1 MGSYLVIDLIFWLVI
16 KQDFLEMLTFAQVN
30 FGVNSGSLLGIIYLL
45 WAIIYLILTVAWLS
59 QRGTRLRGWALAL
72 YIIQL
77 IFTPIIMLLIGTI
90 LFFQGW
96 RLDPI
101 LQFGQFLSLL
111 LILYLS
117 IKDIVINAVYR
128 DR

>member
-1 MGSYLVIDLIFWLVI
+1 
-16 KQDFLEMLTFAQVN
+16 MLTFAQVN
-30 FGVNSGSLLGIIYLL
+30 FGLNIAGLIGIIYLL

-59 QRGTRLRGWALAL
+59 QRGTRLRGWALSL

-77 IFTPIIMLLIGTI
+77 IFTPIIMLLSGAI
-90 LFFQGW
+90 LYYQGW
-96 RLDPI
+96 RLDPV
-101 LQFGQFLSLL
+101 LQFEQFLLLL

>member
-1 MGSYLVIDLIFWLVI
+1 
-16 KQDFLEMLTFAQVN
+16 MLTFAQVH
-30 FGVNSGSLLGIIYLL
+30 FGVNSASLLGILYLL

-77 IFTPIIMLLIGTI
+77 VFTPIIMLLIGTI

>member
-1 MGSYLVIDLIFWLVI
+1 MF
-16 KQDFLEMLTFAQVN
+16 TFAQVN
-30 FGVNSGSLLGIIYLL
+30 FGVNLAGLVGTIYLL

-77 IFTPIIMLLIGTI
+77 IFTPIIMLLSGAI
-90 LFFQGW
+90 LYYQGW
-96 RLDPI
+96 RLDPV
-101 LQFGQFLSLL
+101 LQLEQFLLLL

>member
-1 MGSYLVIDLIFWLVI
+1 
-16 KQDFLEMLTFAQVN
+16 MLTFAQVN
-30 FGVNSGSLLGIIYLL
+30 FGVNLAGLIGIIYLL
-45 WAIIYLILTVAWLS
+45 WAIIYFILTVAWLS
-59 QRGTRLRGWALAL
+59 KRGTRLTGWALGL

-77 IFTPIIMLLIGTI
+77 IFPPIVMLLSGVI

-101 LQFGQFLSLL
+101 LQFEQFLLLL
-111 LILYLS
+111 LILYLT

>member
-1 MGSYLVIDLIFWLVI
+1 
-16 KQDFLEMLTFAQVN
+16 MLTFAQVN

-77 IFTPIIMLLIGTI
+77 IFTPIIMFLIGTI

-111 LILYLS
+111 LIIYLS

>member
-1 MGSYLVIDLIFWLVI
+1 
-16 KQDFLEMLTFAQVN
+16 MLTFAQVN
-30 FGVNSGSLLGIIYLL
+30 FGLNIAGLIGIIYLL
-45 WAIIYLILTVAWLS
+45 WAILYLILTVAWLV
-59 QRGTRLRGWALAL
+59 QRGSRLRGWALTL

-77 IFTPIIMLLIGTI
+77 IFTPIIMLLSGVI
-90 LFFQGW
+90 LFYQGW

-101 LQFGQFLSLL
+101 LQFEQVLL
-111 LILYLS
+111 LILILYLS

>member
-1 MGSYLVIDLIFWLVI
+1 
-16 KQDFLEMLTFAQVN
+16 MLTFAQVN
-30 FGVNSGSLLGIIYLL
+30 FGVNLAGLIGIIYLL
-45 WAIIYLILTVAWLS
+45 WAIIYLILTVAWLA

-77 IFTPIIMLLIGTI
+77 IFVPIIMLLSGAI

-96 RLDPI
+96 RLDPV
-101 LQFGQFLSLL
+101 LQFEQFLSLL

-128 DR
+128 ER

>member
-1 MGSYLVIDLIFWLVI
+1 
-16 KQDFLEMLTFAQVN
+16 MLTFAQVN
-30 FGVNSGSLLGIIYLL
+30 FGVNVAGLIGIIYLL
-45 WAIIYLILTVAWLS
+45 WAIIYLILTLAWLA
-59 QRGTRLRGWALAL
+59 QRGARLRGWALAL

-77 IFTPIIMLLIGTI
+77 IFTPIIMLLCGAI
-90 LFFQGW
+90 LLFQGW
-96 RLDPI
+96 RLDPV
-101 LQFGQFLSLL
+101 LQVEQFLLLL

>member
-1 MGSYLVIDLIFWLVI
+1 
-16 KQDFLEMLTFAQVN
+16 MLTFAQVN
-30 FGVNSGSLLGIIYLL
+30 FGLNIAGLIVIIYLL
-45 WAIIYLILTVAWLS
+45 WAIIYLILTLVWLS
-59 QRGTRLRGWALAL
+59 QRVTRLRGWALAL

-77 IFTPIIMLLIGTI
+77 IFTPIIMLLSGVI
-90 LFFQGW
+90 LYYQGW
-96 RLDPI
+96 RLDPV
-101 LQFGQFLSLL
+101 LQFEQFLLLL

>member
-1 MGSYLVIDLIFWLVI
+1 
-16 KQDFLEMLTFAQVN
+16 MLTFAQVN
-30 FGVNSGSLLGIIYLL
+30 FGVNSASLLGILYLL

>member
-1 MGSYLVIDLIFWLVI
+1 M
-16 KQDFLEMLTFAQVN
+16 N
-30 FGVNSGSLLGIIYLL
+30 FGVNVAGLIEIIYLL
-45 WAIIYLILTVAWLS
+45 GAIIYLILTVAWLA

-72 YIIQL
+72 YIIQF
-77 IFTPIIMLLIGTI
+77 IFTPIIMLLSGTI
-90 LFFQGW
+90 LLYQGW

-101 LQFGQFLSLL
+101 LQFEQFLLLL
-111 LILYLS
+111 LILYLT

>member
-1 MGSYLVIDLIFWLVI
+1 
-16 KQDFLEMLTFAQVN
+16 MLTFAQVN
-30 FGVNSGSLLGIIYLL
+30 FGANLASLLGIIYFL

>member
-1 MGSYLVIDLIFWLVI
+1 M
-16 KQDFLEMLTFAQVN
+16 
-30 FGVNSGSLLGIIYLL
+30 L

>member
-1 MGSYLVIDLIFWLVI
+1 MI
-16 KQDFLEMLTFAQVN
+16 TFAQVN
-30 FGVNSGSLLGIIYLL
+30 FGLNLAGLIGIIYFLL
-45 WAIIYLILTVAWLS
+45 AIIYFILTVAWLS
-59 QRGTRLRGWALAL
+59 QRGTRLTSWALGL
-72 YIIQL
+72 YIIQV
-77 IFTPIIMLLIGTI
+77 IFTPIIMLMCGVI

-111 LILYLS
+111 LIIYFT

-128 DR
+128 NR

>member
-1 MGSYLVIDLIFWLVI
+1 
-16 KQDFLEMLTFAQVN
+16 ML
-30 FGVNSGSLLGIIYLL
+30 
-45 WAIIYLILTVAWLS
+45 
-59 QRGTRLRGWALAL
+59 
-72 YIIQL
+72 
-77 IFTPIIMLLIGTI
+77 
-90 LFFQGW
+90 FQGW

-101 LQFGQFLSLL
+101 LQFEQFLLLL

>member
-1 MGSYLVIDLIFWLVI
+1 
-16 KQDFLEMLTFAQVN
+16 MLTFAQVN
-30 FGVNSGSLLGIIYLL
+30 FGVNIAGLIGIIYLF
-45 WAIIYLILTVAWLS
+45 WAIIYLILTVAWLA
-59 QRGTRLRGWALAL
+59 QRGSRLRGWALAL

-77 IFTPIIMLLIGTI
+77 IFTPIIMLSSGAI
-90 LFFQGW
+90 LLYQGW

-101 LQFGQFLSLL
+101 HQFGQFLLLL

>member
-1 MGSYLVIDLIFWLVI
+1 
-16 KQDFLEMLTFAQVN
+16 MLTFAQVN
-30 FGVNSGSLLGIIYLL
+30 FGLNIAGLIGIIYLL

-77 IFTPIIMLLIGTI
+77 IFTPIIMLLNGAI
-90 LFFQGW
+90 LLYQGW

-101 LQFGQFLSLL
+101 FQFEQFLLLL

>member
-1 MGSYLVIDLIFWLVI
+1 
-16 KQDFLEMLTFAQVN
+16 MLTFAQVN
-30 FGVNSGSLLGIIYLL
+30 FGLNIAGLIGIIYLL

-59 QRGTRLRGWALAL
+59 QRGTSLRGWALAL
-72 YIIQL
+72 YLIQL
-77 IFTPIIMLLIGTI
+77 IFTPIIMLLSGVI
-90 LFFQGW
+90 LYYQGW
-96 RLDPI
+96 RLDPV
-101 LQFGQFLSLL
+101 LQFEQFLLLL